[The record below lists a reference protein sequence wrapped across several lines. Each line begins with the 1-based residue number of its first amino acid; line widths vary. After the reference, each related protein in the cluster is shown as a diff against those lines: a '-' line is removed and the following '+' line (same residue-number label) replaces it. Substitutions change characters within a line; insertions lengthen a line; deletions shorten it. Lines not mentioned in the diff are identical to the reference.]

1 MSTTFPAPQIPNITQ
16 LQQWCNRLKSQSS
29 HPQSSLLRTVM
40 YGAPYRRTISSREQL
55 TSPNFNRAV
64 YIMMLYFS
72 QTSLSYSYID
82 VILFT
87 NISRLMMLYLSQTSL
102 SYSHIDVMLFTKI
115 SSNEDFMQHFFVLF
129 VGQDVA

>member
-1 MSTTFPAPQIPNITQ
+1 
-16 LQQWCNRLKSQSS
+16 
-29 HPQSSLLRTVM
+29 
-40 YGAPYRRTISSREQL
+40 
-55 TSPNFNRAV
+55 
-64 YIMMLYFS
+64 MMLYFS